1 MQKIIHNRHFARAL
15 NRYLGLADPIPPS
28 IENNF
33 EGGYGCRW
41 CEFTG
46 RWVVILPRVAAAK
59 LDFIE
64 SHFKLHGLETLRLPA
79 PSGNG
84 IELSGY
90 VYGQGPSLH

>member
-1 MQKIIHNRHFARAL
+1 
-15 NRYLGLADPIPPS
+15 
-28 IENNF
+28 
-33 EGGYGCRW
+33 
-41 CEFTG
+41 
-46 RWVVILPRVAAAK
+46 VILPRVAAAK

>member
-15 NRYLGLADPIPPS
+15 NRYLGVADPLPPT

-33 EGGYGCRW
+33 AGGYGCRW

-46 RWVVILPRVAAAK
+46 RWVVVLPGIAVAK

-79 PSGNG
+79 ACGKG

-90 VYGQGPSLH
+90 VKGDRPLLH